1 MDLVTFTEEI
11 LNSKVIPLQ
20 TSKNLFTK
28 IALFAETRSLNLRL
42 VFKSLL
48 GLLPK
53 SLAQP
58 TGTLKKTSKAVLLYR
73 LEGKVEKKGGSRG
86 QLLFKKIVA
95 TSAIKQWE
103 SFLLCNENKNH
114 SICCS

>member
-48 GLLPK
+48 GLLP
-53 SLAQP
+53 
-58 TGTLKKTSKAVLLYR
+58 
-73 LEGKVEKKGGSRG
+73 
-86 QLLFKKIVA
+86 
-95 TSAIKQWE
+95 
-103 SFLLCNENKNH
+103 
-114 SICCS
+114 